1 MSKAEKVKKI
11 GLFGCIANGIGAI
24 IGAGI
29 FGTLPEGI
37 NAIGPMVL
45 PALIVAAIYI
55 IANMFPNVYASSVIP
70 TSGSFFLYSTKLMH
84 PFFGLWMTLQGRLQ
98 PALIGTF
105 AVMFAEYFVV
115 SSPPPRAMR
124 YSSASRCSSY
134 SARSRTSATTPSP
147 RSTTS

>member
-55 IANMFPNVYASSVIP
+55 IANMFPQRLRLVRHPDLGQLLPLLDEAS
-70 TSGSFFLYSTKLMH
+70 
-84 PFFGLWMTLQGRLQ
+84 
-98 PALIGTF
+98 
-105 AVMFAEYFVV
+105 
-115 SSPPPRAMR
+115 
-124 YSSASRCSSY
+124 C
-134 SARSRTSATTPSP
+134 TPS
-147 RSTTS
+147 SGCG